1 MNHHEESNNSYQQTH
16 APRGA
21 VLLCVK
27 VTMSNNVSQSAKN
40 MALLFQEMRA
50 KEARNHLQ
58 PHLKEFSKKS
68 RGAGNPG
75 DAHMRDLQ
83 QLACHWKLNKVPGFW
98 TDNPT
103 ESDLLR
109 SLYKHSKKLEAA
121 SRQSSAQHKEPRK
134 VQSAGG

>member
-1 MNHHEESNNSYQQTH
+1 
-16 APRGA
+16 
-21 VLLCVK
+21 
-27 VTMSNNVSQSAKN
+27 MSNNVSQSAKN

-134 VQSAGG
+134 VQSAGGRRAHKNTIVRY